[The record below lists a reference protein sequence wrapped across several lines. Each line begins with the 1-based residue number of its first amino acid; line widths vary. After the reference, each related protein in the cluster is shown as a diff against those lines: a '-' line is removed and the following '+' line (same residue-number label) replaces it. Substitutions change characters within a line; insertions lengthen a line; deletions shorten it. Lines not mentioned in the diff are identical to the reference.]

1 MLYGMASLPLF
12 VPVIREVP
20 PSDAYQDAEE
30 DSKHGDDAQELLCTL
45 GVPARCRHDSY
56 R

>member
-1 MLYGMASLPLF
+1 MASFPLF
-12 VPVIREVP
+12 VPVIQEVAP
-20 PSDAYQDAEE
+20 PDVYQDAE
-30 DSKHGDDAQELLCTL
+30 DSKDGDDAQQLMYTL